1 MTRYSVF
8 FMPITPSAN
17 PQYSIPDMYERG
29 EPSTAA
35 RYNQT
40 AQILVN
46 SIKNISNARAVLD
59 GQITSLQNRINT
71 AAPNFQTLINNANS
85 LRTQVSNAIAT
96 NESNNNALDS
106 VQNNLSINNQ
116 NATIQANRISPL
128 TTLIDALTIG
138 EDIQSYSD
146 MLNRIAS
153 LTRISSRILG
163 TDGSGNMVW
172 KTQGS
177 VGSGVLLKMALLSR
191 RLTDTGSGGA
201 AASLQAWNPVLLGPP
216 SFNTTGVIFNDTTK
230 EFNIPAG
237 EYIIFGFTTGS
248 TNGLKCRLRN
258 LGSNAILMSGT
269 PAKGTTAAAVTGG
282 EPINFVSRMMGTF
295 YSNSLVT
302 AVFESYFD
310 SAAAIAS
317 NTRGASSN
325 LSGYTPQQS
334 ALAFIRVIY

>member
-1 MTRYSVF
+1 
-8 FMPITPSAN
+8 MPITPSAN
-17 PQYSIPDMYERG
+17 PQYVIPNMYERG
-29 EPSTAA
+29 EASVAS

-40 AQILVN
+40 AQILVD

-59 GQITSLQNRINT
+59 AQITSLQNRMNT
-71 AAPNFQTLINNANS
+71 AAPNFQTLVNNANLLQS
-85 LRTQVSNAIAT
+85 QVNGAIAT
-96 NESNNNALDS
+96 NESNDDALDS
-106 VQNNLSINNQ
+106 VQNNLSVNNQ
-116 NATIQANRISPL
+116 NATIQANRITPL

-138 EDIQSYSD
+138 EEIQGYSD

-163 TDGSGNMVW
+163 TDGNGNIVW

-201 AASLQAWNPVLLGPP
+201 AVSLRTWNPILLGPP
-216 SFNTTGVIFNDTTK
+216 SFNTTGIIFNDTTK

-248 TNGLKCRLRN
+248 SNGLKCRLRN
-258 LGSNAILMSGT
+258 LGSGAILMSGT
-269 PAKGTTAAAVTGG
+269 PAKGTTAAAITGG
-282 EPINFVSRMMGTF
+282 EAVNFVSRMMGTF

-302 AVFESYFD
+302 AIFESYFD
-310 SAAAIAS
+310 SAAAVAS

-334 ALAFIRVIY
+334 ALAFVRVIY